1 MSLSEENARL
11 QSELESLR
19 SSPPGGVGKGLTNGD
34 ASEDVVKLQS
44 HVQELTAHVSC
55 RLTCVFF
62 LRQSTKHSSELL
74 FV

>member
-19 SSPPGGVGKGLTNGD
+19 SSPPGGGDSLTNGD
-34 ASEDVVKLQS
+34 TSEDVVKLQS

-55 RLTCVFF
+55 
-62 LRQSTKHSSELL
+62 
-74 FV
+74 

>member
-19 SSPPGGVGKGLTNGD
+19 LSPPGEGGALTND
-34 ASEDVVKLQS
+34 DTSEDVVKLQS

-55 RLTCVFF
+55 RLSLILIV
-62 LRQSTKHSSELL
+62 RQSVKHCSKLL

>member
-19 SSPPGGVGKGLTNGD
+19 SSPPGGGGSGLTNGD
-34 ASEDVVKLQS
+34 SSEDVIKLQS

-55 RLTCVFF
+55 
-62 LRQSTKHSSELL
+62 
-74 FV
+74 

>member
-19 SSPPGGVGKGLTNGD
+19 SSPPGGGGSGLTNGD
-34 ASEDVVKLQS
+34 TLEDVVKLQS

-55 RLTCVFF
+55 RLSRIYIV
-62 LRQSTKHSSELL
+62 RQSPKHCSELL

>member
-19 SSPPGGVGKGLTNGD
+19 SSPPGGGGALTNGE

-55 RLTCVFF
+55 GLTCMF
-62 LRQSTKHSSELL
+62 LLI
-74 FV
+74 